1 MEPRASSP
9 PAFPHRRST
18 AVNPPIRVMVVD
30 DSLTVRTVFSRMI
43 ENDPALALVTTASN
57 AERAIAILRSKPVD
71 VILLDLEMPGIGGL
85 DALPRI
91 LEVASGAQVLV
102 VSSLTEDG
110 AEHTLTAL
118 AMGAAD
124 TMAKPRPGQFDEA
137 YRKAL
142 LARIHALGGSES
154 GETAPPPYAS
164 KVATVA
170 QAVGARQPEVLAIGG
185 STGAIQGLNT
195 ILRGLPR
202 GFDLPILITQH
213 LPASFISVFAR
224 QVETVAAR
232 RTVIAEDG
240 SIIGPGDIAIATGRG
255 HMLVERRGDR
265 LITSVSSVPASSG
278 CLPSVDPMLASLA
291 KNLGGHAIAVILS
304 GMGRDGVE
312 GAAQLVA
319 AGGTVIA
326 QDQASSAV
334 WGMPGAVVR
343 EGIASLALPPEQ
355 LVGKIVE
362 FTGIAAWK

>member
-1 MEPRASSP
+1 
-9 PAFPHRRST
+9 
-18 AVNPPIRVMVVD
+18 MVVD
-30 DSLTVRTVFSRMI
+30 DSLTVRTAFSRLI
-43 ENDPALALVTTASN
+43 EDDPALALVTTASN

-71 VILLDLEMPGIGGL
+71 VILLDLEMPGMGGL
-85 DALPRI
+85 EALPRM
-91 LEVASGAQVLV
+91 LEVASRAQVLV

-124 TMAKPRPGQFDEA
+124 TMAKPGPGQFDA
-137 YRKAL
+137 SYRSAL
-142 LARIHALGGSES
+142 LARIHALGGSDA
-154 GETAPPPYAS
+154 GDTAIPTAAG
-164 KVATVA
+164 KATT
-170 QAVGARQPEVLAIGG
+170 AVKALRARQPEVLAIGG

-224 QVETVAAR
+224 QMETVAAR

-240 SIIGPGDIAIATGRG
+240 AIIGPGDIAIATGRG
-255 HMLVERRGDR
+255 HMLVERRGER
-265 LITSVSSVPASSG
+265 LITSVSSAPARSG

-291 KNLGGHAIAVILS
+291 ENLGGHAIAVILS

-343 EGIASLALPPEQ
+343 EGIASLALPPAQ
-355 LVGKIVE
+355 LVGKIIE
-362 FTGIAAWK
+362 FTGVAAWK